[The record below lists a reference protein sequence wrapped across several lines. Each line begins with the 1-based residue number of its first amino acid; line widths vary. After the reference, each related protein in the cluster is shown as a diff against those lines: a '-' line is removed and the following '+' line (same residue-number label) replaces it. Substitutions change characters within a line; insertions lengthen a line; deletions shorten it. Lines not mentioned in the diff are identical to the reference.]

1 MGAPES
7 VAWRGVRRAGGLLIS
22 SELRQPI
29 GLSYCSF
36 AYSAFASFRIG
47 MSGSASFQRVR
58 KPL

>member
-22 SELRQPI
+22 YELRQPI

-36 AYSAFASFRIG
+36 AYSRFGLLQDGDVGVGVFPEGGKS
-47 MSGSASFQRVR
+47 
-58 KPL
+58 